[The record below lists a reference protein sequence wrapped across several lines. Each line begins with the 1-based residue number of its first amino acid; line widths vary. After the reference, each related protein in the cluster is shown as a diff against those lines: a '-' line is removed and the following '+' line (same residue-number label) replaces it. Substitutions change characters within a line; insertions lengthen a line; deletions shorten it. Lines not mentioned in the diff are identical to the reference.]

1 MTNRFRTFAAA
12 AAALTLS
19 VVGLAGCSAQ
29 QNTLTISSDAT
40 PHAEI
45 LKYVEDSGQLKTTKI
60 KVEPI
65 SGQVDPNQL
74 LAAGD
79 VDANFFQHK
88 PYLDDWQRQH
98 NTTDLVTVTATHIEP
113 MAVYSRKHTAL
124 ADIPAG
130 STIAV
135 PKDPTNF
142 SRALYVLQGAGLLT
156 MKEQDS
162 TKANLSTITAADIAT
177 NPKNLKFVELDRA
190 QLPRSLDDPQVAAS
204 VINSNYAIE
213 AGLTPAKDGLFM
225 EPKDNNPYANYLVTT
240 QAKAEDSGVKE
251 LASALESQQTAD
263 WIKKQYG
270 DSIVAVHGS
279 TN

>member
-113 MAVYSRKHTAL
+113 MAVYSRKHASIGE
-124 ADIPAG
+124 IPAD
-130 STIAV
+130 SKIAV

-142 SRALYVLQGAGLLT
+142 ARALYVLQGAGLLT

-162 TKANLSTITAADIAT
+162 TKANLSTITAADIAA
-177 NPKNLKFVELDRA
+177 NPKNLSFVELDRP
-190 QLPRSLDDPQVAAS
+190 QLPRTLDDPQVAAS

-213 AGLTPAKDGLFM
+213 AGLTPAKDGLYV
-225 EPKDNNPYANYLVTT
+225 EAKDGNPYANFLVTT
-240 QAKAEDSGVKE
+240 QAKADDAGIKE
-251 LASALESQQTAD
+251 LKTALESQQTAD
-263 WIKKQYG
+263 WIKQQYG
-270 DSIVAVHGS
+270 DSIIAVHAK
-279 TN
+279 

>member
-1 MTNRFRTFAAA
+1 MKHRSRTLAATL
-12 AAALTLS
+12 AALTLS
-19 VVGLAGCSAQ
+19 TIGLAGCATGPE
-29 QNTLTISSDAT
+29 TLTVSASAT

-45 LKYVEDSGQLKTTKI
+45 LKYVEDSGQLKHTKI
-60 KVEPI
+60 KVETI
-65 SGQVDPNQL
+65 SGEVDANQL
-74 LAAGD
+74 LEAGD
-79 VDANFFQHK
+79 IDANYFQHK

-98 NTTDLVTVTATHIEP
+98 NTTNLLTVTATHIEP